1 MPVAFDTLNTAR
13 ELESAGLDSRQA
25 EAITLAMRDAVAEG
39 MSTRADINDVRG
51 DIAQAKTD
59 VEKQIEKARTD
70 LGKEIEKVRTDLGE
84 EIQTIRTDL
93 GKDIEKSRTDL
104 GKDIEK
110 VRTDLSNIM
119 TKADLANFRAD
130 FYQALL
136 IQAVAIFVATAVI
149 FGVALALANVFAGQA
164 P

>member
-1 MPVAFDTLNTAR
+1 MPIAFDTLNTAR

-70 LGKEIEKVRTDLGE
+70 LGKEIQKVRTDLGE

-93 GKDIEKSRTDL
+93 GKDIEK
-104 GKDIEK
+104 
-110 VRTDLSNIM
+110 VRTDLENFS
-119 TKADLANFRAD
+119 TKADVANLKAEIFRALWM
-130 FYQALL
+130 QVGAIVAAIVALAG
-136 IQAVAIFVATAVI
+136 I
-149 FGVALALANVFAGQA
+149 ALALANVFAGQA